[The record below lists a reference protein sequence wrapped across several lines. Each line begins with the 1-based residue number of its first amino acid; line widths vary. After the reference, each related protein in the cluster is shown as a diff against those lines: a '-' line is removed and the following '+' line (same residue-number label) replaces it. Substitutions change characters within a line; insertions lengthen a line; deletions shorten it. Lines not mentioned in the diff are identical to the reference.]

1 MLRRQKKK
9 FNQHLINSL
18 CLHPAEWCEVYV
30 MTLYVVQ
37 GVAGFISHSE
47 LEERAGRLASQLLEA
62 GVHILINSSL
72 ELMLE
77 IRFKKEY

>member
-1 MLRRQKKK
+1 MLKIR
-9 FNQHLINSL
+9 NLINTL

-72 ELMLE
+72 DW
-77 IRFKKEY
+77 EYKAC

>member
-1 MLRRQKKK
+1 
-9 FNQHLINSL
+9 
-18 CLHPAEWCEVYV
+18 

>member
-1 MLRRQKKK
+1 
-9 FNQHLINSL
+9 
-18 CLHPAEWCEVYV
+18 
-30 MTLYVVQ
+30 MTLHVQ

-62 GVHILINSSL
+62 GVHILINLSL